1 MYNHLCYNLP
11 EKGRIQEFLIGGAQT
26 LVQKGLLNF
35 CMANYFSQRKPR
47 VSRPVNA
54 GRRWRGKRTG
64 TDHRRVPKNNHIFE
78 YPRLEFSLTAKC
90 NACFIK
96 KISQLKSDIYP
107 ADVRILVSN
116 KRQV

>member
-54 GRRWRGKRTG
+54 GRRWRGNRTG
-64 TDHRRVPKNNHIFE
+64 TDYRRVPKNITFLNI
-78 YPRLEFSLTAKC
+78 PG
-90 NACFIK
+90 
-96 KISQLKSDIYP
+96 IYFNGKMQR
-107 ADVRILVSN
+107 VFH
-116 KRQV
+116 